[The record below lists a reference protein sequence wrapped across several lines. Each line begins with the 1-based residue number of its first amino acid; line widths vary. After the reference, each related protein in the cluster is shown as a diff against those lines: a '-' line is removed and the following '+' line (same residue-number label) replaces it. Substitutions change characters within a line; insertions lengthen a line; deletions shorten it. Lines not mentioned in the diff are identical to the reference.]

1 MAIDFAQDTQNRLNN
16 RTSRLVCHI
25 DQPQVGYQE
34 SFSPQ
39 AEIQEAPDAC
49 YVFLD
54 LPGIDSSDIS
64 IEVFQ
69 DSVLVSGYRP
79 ACESHRHRAI
89 LETELTYGRFERL
102 IQLPTAI
109 DCPRVHA
116 EYTHG
121 ILRLQLPKA
130 SGNQ

>member
-16 RTSRLVCHI
+16 YPNRQVCRI
-25 DQPQVGYQE
+25 DQPQVGLRE
-34 SFSPQ
+34 SFSPP

-54 LPGIDSSDIS
+54 LPGINSSDIS

-79 ACESHRHRAI
+79 ACESQRNRAVS
-89 LETELTYGRFERL
+89 ETELTYGRFERL
-102 IQLPTAI
+102 IQLPTTI
-109 DCPRVHA
+109 DSPRVHA

-121 ILRLQLPKA
+121 ILRLLLPKA
-130 SGNQ
+130 